1 MCARHFDYQFNQ
13 FLYKFLMS
21 NALPFGQISDWFYRV
36 EYQQHGSPHIH
47 MLIWLKDAPVFGV
60 NGDDTIT
67 AFIDNIISCQKPS
80 NNIEL
85 RNLVNRQIHRH
96 SHTCKKKPKRQC
108 RFNFPQPPMRSTKIL
123 YPLIGN
129 MSANE
134 IKNHKESRK
143 AINKHLNDL
152 KEGKGITFDQLLND
166 LNITENNCLLFLL
179 VFKCSNHVYKNE
191 SK

>member
-1 MCARHFDYQFNQ
+1 
-13 FLYKFLMS
+13 
-21 NALPFGQISDWFYRV
+21 
-36 EYQQHGSPHIH
+36 
-47 MLIWLKDAPVFGV
+47 
-60 NGDDTIT
+60 
-67 AFIDNIISCQKPS
+67 
-80 NNIEL
+80 
-85 RNLVNRQIHRH
+85 
-96 SHTCKKKPKRQC
+96 
-108 RFNFPQPPMRSTKIL
+108 
-123 YPLIGN
+123 

-179 VFKCSNHVYKNE
+179 VLMLQPYLKNE